1 MRATAAAA
9 AIPVEPKPLPARD
22 KVIIFL
28 ILFFAAIAFTL
39 EAYWLIFNQVME
51 SRSDVFARIL
61 ALYWP
66 ADYTYRIPGYPIAKS
81 FTLAL
86 EGVNT
91 LVTPFLSFVLI
102 RAIVKRKPYRY
113 PLQLAIATYTFYGT
127 FLYYLV
133 ARISGHAVFA
143 YQGAYPYLMFY
154 LANLP
159 WFAAY
164 GWMSWDAYRAIV
176 QRYKS

>member
-1 MRATAAAA
+1 MRGSAGA
-9 AIPVEPKPLPARD
+9 KPLTPRD
-22 KVIIFL
+22 RLIIFL

-51 SRSDVFARIL
+51 NRSDIVARIL

-66 ADYTYRIPGYPIAKS
+66 ADDSFRIPGYPTAKS

-91 LVTPFLSFVLI
+91 LVTPLLSFALI
-102 RAIVKRKPYRY
+102 RAIIKRKPYRY

-133 ARISGHAVFA
+133 AHISGYAAFA
-143 YQGAYPYLMFY
+143 YQGAYPYLLFY
-154 LANLP
+154 LSNLP

-164 GWMSWDAYRAIV
+164 GWMGWDAYREIV
-176 QRYKS
+176 ERYKS